1 MELSDIKKLAELAR
15 LEISD
20 EEQEKL
26 LKEMDSILG
35 YVSQVKEV
43 TADMGAVSVADIVR
57 NVMREDGE
65 PHETGL
71 YTDELLAEAP
81 SSERGYV
88 KVKNI
93 L

>member
-1 MELSDIKKLAELAR
+1 MDIKDLQHLAELAR
-15 LEISD
+15 MEISE
-20 EEQEKL
+20 EEQKTL
-26 LKEMDSILG
+26 LTEIDPVLQ
-35 YVSQVKEV
+35 YVEQIREV
-43 TADMGAVSVADIVR
+43 AVGSVVPEAGEVR

-71 YTDELLAEAP
+71 YTDELLAAAP
-81 SSERGYV
+81 DSEKGYV